1 MPLTTDMFDY
11 DLPERLIA
19 QHPSP
24 KRGEDRMLV
33 VDRGSEDFRIEPF
46 SAIVKYF
53 RPGDAMIYNDTKVLK
68 ARMFGVKRS
77 DGHARFEILLIA
89 PVPETVNHWF
99 ALLKPGKRA
108 VPGTVIDITGR
119 DSGVPVGCASVIG
132 PGGDGA
138 YEIDLGDSDVE
149 ELFRLAGHVP
159 LPPYVKHGDTP
170 VDAERYQTVYAR
182 MPGAVAAPTAGLHFT
197 DAVLAEI
204 AALGV
209 RSAPVT
215 LHVGPGTF
223 RPVTVSNPDEHVMH
237 TEYCEVS
244 PETAELIRSVRRG
257 GGRVLAVGTTTVRT
271 LESFAS
277 DDPGPVSSGRMSTG
291 IFLRPPYRPRV
302 CDLLL
307 TNFHMPRSTL
317 MMLVSCF
324 IPREKLLRAYDFAI
338 RHEMRF
344 ASYGDAMLIL

>member
-1 MPLTTDMFDY
+1 MFDY
-11 DLPERLIA
+11 ELPERLIA
-19 QHPSP
+19 QHPAP

-46 SAIVKYF
+46 REIVKYF

-77 DGHARFEILLIA
+77 DGHARFEILFTS
-89 PVPETVNHWF
+89 PVPETANHWF

-119 DSGVPVGCASVIG
+119 DSGEPVGRAVVVG
-132 PGGDGA
+132 AAGDGN
-138 YEIDLGDSDVE
+138 YELDMGDASME
-149 ELFRLAGHVP
+149 TLFQQAGHVP
-159 LPPYVKHGDTP
+159 LPPYVRHGDTP

-182 MPGAVAAPTAGLHFT
+182 TPGAVAAPTAGLHFT
-197 DAVLAEI
+197 DAILAEI
-204 AALGV
+204 AARGV

-223 RPVTVSNPDEHVMH
+223 RPVTVSNPAEHVMH
-237 TEYCEVS
+237 TEYCEV
-244 PETAELIRSVRRG
+244 PGETAELIRSVRRD

-271 LESFAS
+271 LESFAA
-277 DDPGPVSSGRMSTG
+277 DTPGLVNPGSMATG
-291 IFLRPPYRPRV
+291 IFLYPPYRPRV

-324 IPREKLLRAYDFAI
+324 ITREKLLRAYADAI